1 MVTTTTKENLEQQQV
16 PKQTTPATNGL
27 KSEHEDQTITR
38 SRKTT
43 TMSEA
48 ATNENKKQQQTKQL
62 TKIRTRKQTKE
73 PQVPKQQNLKALL
86 QRMKEQQKPKEQQQ
100 PQNETKPQNKQQQ
113 KPNKNEN
120 NKNTTT
126 RICSKNI
133 TQK

>member
-1 MVTTTTKENLEQQQV
+1 
-16 PKQTTPATNGL
+16 
-27 KSEHEDQTITR
+27 
-38 SRKTT
+38 
-43 TMSEA
+43 MSEA
-48 ATNENKKQQQTKQL
+48 ATNENKKQQQIKHL
-62 TKIRTRKQTKE
+62 TKITTTRKQNKE
-73 PQVPKQQNLKALL
+73 SQDPKQQNLKALL
-86 QRMKEQQKPKEQQQ
+86 QKRNEKITSENEQQKPKEQQQ